1 VYDLLGSMGQ
11 ANSILAC
18 VSSRDDREIDLKV
31 ARTSGN
37 ATKPTLQLV
46 GGVSHHSPPWPDSC
60 SDEGSV
66 SIRDE
71 FNSDFDIMS
80 PSKRLQ

>member
-1 VYDLLGSMGQ
+1 MGQ
-11 ANSILAC
+11 VNSILGC
-18 VSSRDDREIDLKV
+18 VSSRDDREIDLKG
-31 ARTSGN
+31 ARTNGK
-37 ATKPTLQLV
+37 ATESISTRQLV
-46 GGVSHHSPPWPDSC
+46 GGVSHYSSPWPDSC

-80 PSKRLQ
+80 PSKRL